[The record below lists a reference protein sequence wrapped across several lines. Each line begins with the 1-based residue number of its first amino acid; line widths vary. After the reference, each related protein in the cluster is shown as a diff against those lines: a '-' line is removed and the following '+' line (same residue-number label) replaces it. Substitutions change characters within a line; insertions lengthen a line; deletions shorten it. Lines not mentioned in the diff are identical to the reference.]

1 MPSTLTAPPWKR
13 STTEAYRGLSR
24 IIAFGREPGSLG
36 DSVGI
41 TCCREVV
48 AVISLISVT
57 PRPDNVG
64 SRNARF
70 SVVTAVS
77 VQVRALPLR

>member
-57 PRPDNVG
+57 CSD
-64 SRNARF
+64 A
-70 SVVTAVS
+70 
-77 VQVRALPLR
+77 